1 MLPIRHRRSCV
12 GNSRDECR
20 RHRKRPLQVPQSPES
35 GTIPTTAVAHGAPH
49 FRGFA
54 DRHAQRQRVLGWKN
68 GTSPA
73 GCREK
78 GRTMI
83 TFRRLMGAPKSM
95 GGATEPSLVGIAVG
109 LKVAEERLA
118 ALAPHT
124 RLTDPYVRELRE
136 IRRLMAP
143 LRANGRGIPQ
153 GPVAGERYRDMR
165 MRTLVSGCHPGIP

>member
-54 DRHAQRQRVLGWKN
+54 DRHVQRQRVLGWKN

-118 ALAPHT
+118 ALAPIHAWPNHT
-124 RLTDPYVRELRE
+124 SGSCARFGGSWHHSVRTGAESPKG
-136 IRRLMAP
+136 P
-143 LRANGRGIPQ
+143 LQGRDIGIC
-153 GPVAGERYRDMR
+153 
-165 MRTLVSGCHPGIP
+165 GCVHS